1 MGNENTVLNTDDDL
15 FDFEDD
21 EEIDID
27 ADGDEEETI
36 EEVED
41 EDDEDSEDGEISL
54 DDDEEDED
62 SEDGEEISLDD
73 DEEDESSDEL
83 EGFGEDT
90 SEESEDLEEEDND
103 FFGDSSESD
112 NELEED
118 NSENQESLEDSESGE
133 EGSGS
138 DDFLNNMD
146 LDGILDDL
154 ENEIGSMEQGSFG
167 DEEEPSEED
176 EDTPSEE
183 PDDNEEEQSE
193 EDNTFSQSDE
203 ETPPANLVS
212 EEDAENIYE
221 DDEGKMFTRNGDR
234 PIGYDSEY
242 NLIYLDMDT
251 NENGSEEQES
261 EEEYDVLSGISSD
274 SFGDSL
280 GDDDDPEGEDG
291 EEPDDDLD
299 DSIIEPEAN
308 DFIDENGNLV
318 VMNGG
323 DVGDTFEIKVI
334 SYKNIAIAKRIRS
347 GKSVEDLVQS
357 VKSTGLLNPIMV
369 APLATKDMYVLI
381 DGYRRILA
389 CARAGI
395 TEIPAVVNNKI
406 KTTEI
411 PIVEAMYNHKKPYT
425 MQDTID
431 YIEYLEKEK
440 GLTNPSLIEFLMDL
454 DNGDYSKLKDIL
466 ADDDEDIVTK
476 LVAGQMTIAQ
486 AFKALEKR
494 RSKESKE
501 EKDVKKA
508 AKVYGDG
515 EESGANEIADI
526 GETGDEESALT
537 DEQLEELA
545 INPTEL
551 DEGLD
556 EQSLDTMVQESNE
569 TPGFE
574 AHQQKVGERE
584 YIDPVIKRTVLARD
598 NFTCACCKRGG
609 ESYVDSLDYHHI
621 LPVFLGGKDTPEN
634 GVALCVLCHR
644 LVHLFSTGDL
654 HLPKEKTEEEIGE
667 MEDEER
673 IIYEDE
679 QKKFK
684 RIVKLGDVI
693 RKGMAQKGIN
703 REQFKKEHSNAQIGR
718 RKPGKN
724 ANQEEA

>member
-1 MGNENTVLNTDDDL
+1 MSDKTVLNTDDDL
-15 FDFEDD
+15 FNLDD
-21 EEIDID
+21 DDDID
-27 ADGDEEETI
+27 FDI
-36 EEVED
+36 
-41 EDDEDSEDGEISL
+41 DDEDTDEDYSVDL
-54 DDDEEDED
+54 DIDEEDE
-62 SEDGEEISLDD
+62 
-73 DEEDESSDEL
+73 
-83 EGFGEDT
+83 EDT
-90 SEESEDLEEEDND
+90 SIELDEEEEDTYIESDEEEDTSIELGEEEDNREESINQINNTLIED
-103 FFGDSSESD
+103 DNKSLETDQTDMNISIDLDSILDNLENDLDSIEASSSEVENRMDTNSQDD
-112 NELEED
+112 NSGSWDIEED
-118 NSENQESLEDSESGE
+118 NKENID
-133 EGSGS
+133 
-138 DDFLNNMD
+138 
-146 LDGILDDL
+146 
-154 ENEIGSMEQGSFG
+154 
-167 DEEEPSEED
+167 
-176 EDTPSEE
+176 
-183 PDDNEEEQSE
+183 
-193 EDNTFSQSDE
+193 
-203 ETPPANLVS
+203 NLVS
-212 EEDAENIYE
+212 EEDADDVYE
-221 DDEGKMFTRNGDR
+221 DENGQMFTRNGNR
-234 PIGYDSEY
+234 PIGYDDSY
-242 NLIYLDMDT
+242 NLVYLDVNSSAVENINDT
-251 NENGSEEQES
+251 EENNSDTEDDS
-261 EEEYDVLSGISSD
+261 TDDVLADIDND
-274 SFGDSL
+274 SFNESVDS
-280 GDDDDPEGEDG
+280 D
-291 EEPDDDLD
+291 PDDMDEDLD
-299 DSIIEPEAN
+299 DSIIEPENN

-323 DVGDTFEIKVI
+323 DVGETFEIKVI

-389 CARAGI
+389 CAKAGL
-395 TEIPAVVNNKI
+395 TDIPAIVNNKI

-411 PIVEAMYNHKKPYT
+411 PIVEAMYNHKKAYT

-440 GLTNPSLIEFLMDL
+440 GITNPSLIEFLMDF

-466 ADDDEDIVTK
+466 ADDDEDIVSK

-501 EKDVKKA
+501 EKDIKKA
-508 AKVYGDG
+508 AKVYGDV
-515 EESGANEIADI
+515 EESGASEIADT

-537 DEQLEELA
+537 DEQLDELS

-556 EQSLDTMVQESNE
+556 EQSLDSMVQESND

-584 YIDPVIKRTVLARD
+584 YIDPAIKKAVLARD

-609 ESYVDSLDYHHI
+609 ESYVDSLDYHHM

-634 GVALCVLCHR
+634 GVTLCVLCHR

-667 MEDEER
+667 MIDEER

-679 QKKFK
+679 QRKFK
-684 RIVKLGDVI
+684 RVVKLGDVI
-693 RKGMAQKGIN
+693 RKGIAQQGMN
-703 REQFKKEHSNAQIGR
+703 REQFKKDHSNAHIGR

-724 ANQEEA
+724 AVQEEA

>member
-1 MGNENTVLNTDDDL
+1 MSDRNTILDTDDDL
-15 FDFEDD
+15 FDFND

-27 ADGDEEETI
+27 TDEEDN
-36 EEVED
+36 EEV
-41 EDDEDSEDGEISL
+41 SISL
-54 DDDEEDED
+54 DNDE
-62 SEDGEEISLDD
+62 EEISLDD
-73 DEEDESSDEL
+73 EEGIQLDGDEEEISLDDSDE
-83 EGFGEDT
+83 G
-90 SEESEDLEEEDND
+90 SEEISLD
-103 FFGDSSESD
+103 DSS
-112 NELEED
+112 
-118 NSENQESLEDSESGE
+118 DSESNDDNE
-133 EGSGS
+133 DDNILGS
-138 DDFLNNMD
+138 MD
-146 LDGILDDL
+146 LDGLLDNLENDINTLENGQDEESDDEIDSDTEESGDILDNEHEDFGNFE
-154 ENEIGSMEQGSFG
+154 ENEVSS
-167 DEEEPSEED
+167 DVPS
-176 EDTPSEE
+176 
-183 PDDNEEEQSE
+183 
-193 EDNTFSQSDE
+193 
-203 ETPPANLVS
+203 NLVPES
-212 EEDAENIYE
+212 EAENIYE
-221 DDEGKMFTRNGDR
+221 DSEGRMFTRNGNR
-234 PIGYDSEY
+234 PIGYDNDY
-242 NLIYLDMDT
+242 NLVYLDVDTASEDNEDT
-251 NENGSEEQES
+251 NDDVLANIGDDSFRDS
-261 EEEYDVLSGISSD
+261 LSDEEEPTDE
-274 SFGDSL
+274 
-280 GDDDDPEGEDG
+280 DDDIS
-291 EEPDDDLD
+291 DDELD
-299 DSIIEPEAN
+299 DSIIEPESN

-395 TEIPAVVNNKI
+395 TEIPAIVNNKI

-411 PIVEAMYNHKKPYT
+411 PIVEAMYNHKKAYT

-440 GLTNPSLIEFLMDL
+440 GLTNPSLIEFLMDF

-466 ADDDEDIVTK
+466 ADDDEDIVSK

-508 AKVYGDG
+508 AKVYGDE

-556 EQSLDTMVQESNE
+556 EQSLDSMVQESND

-654 HLPKEKTEEEIGE
+654 HLPKEKTEEEISE

-724 ANQEEA
+724 AKQEEA

>member
-1 MGNENTVLNTDDDL
+1 MSDLNGTMLDTDDDL
-15 FDFEDD
+15 FDFDD
-21 EEIDID
+21 EEEIDID
-27 ADGDEEETI
+27 TPGEDEEEEELELPLDEGEVEIDLDEETDREEIGEEIDLDDESGIVSNDIEEETI
-36 EEVED
+36 SEDIETANEMAESED
-41 EDDEDSEDGEISL
+41 ETGVESNNTSNDDLLGGIDLDSILDSIENEIDSLEESSANDIEEPNNEDEANTNDEETDSSEEGTYN
-54 DDDEEDED
+54 DEEDNNEELETSNELPSNIVPD
-62 SEDGEEISLDD
+62 SEAENVY
-73 DEEDESSDEL
+73 EDEN
-83 EGFGEDT
+83 G
-90 SEESEDLEEEDND
+90 N
-103 FFGDSSESD
+103 
-112 NELEED
+112 
-118 NSENQESLEDSESGE
+118 
-133 EGSGS
+133 
-138 DDFLNNMD
+138 
-146 LDGILDDL
+146 
-154 ENEIGSMEQGSFG
+154 
-167 DEEEPSEED
+167 
-176 EDTPSEE
+176 
-183 PDDNEEEQSE
+183 
-193 EDNTFSQSDE
+193 
-203 ETPPANLVS
+203 
-212 EEDAENIYE
+212 
-221 DDEGKMFTRNGDR
+221 MFTRNDNR
-234 PIGYDSEY
+234 PIGYDADY
-242 NLIYLDMDT
+242 NLVYLDVDT
-251 NENGSEEQES
+251 SNENQGGSS
-261 EEEYDVLSGISSD
+261 
-274 SFGDSL
+274 
-280 GDDDDPEGEDG
+280 
-291 EEPDDDLD
+291 EEPDIENDGDDVLANISNDSFSDSLEEDPLDDTDNPDEEDELD
-299 DSIIEPEAN
+299 DSIIEPEAH

-395 TEIPAVVNNKI
+395 TDIPAIVNNKI
-406 KTTEI
+406 RTTEI
-411 PIVEAMYNHKKPYT
+411 PIVEAMYNHKKAYT

-440 GLTNPSLIEFLMDL
+440 GLTNPSLIEFLMDF

-501 EKDVKKA
+501 EKDIKKA
-508 AKVYGDG
+508 AKVYGDD
-515 EESGANEIADI
+515 EESGANEIANM
-526 GETGDEESALT
+526 GETGDEGSALT

-556 EQSLDTMVQESNE
+556 DQSLSDMIQESDE

-584 YIDPVIKRTVLARD
+584 YVDPVIKKTVLARD
-598 NFTCACCKRGG
+598 NFTCKCCKRGG
-609 ESYVDSLDYHHI
+609 ESYVDSLDYHH
-621 LPVFLGGKDTPEN
+621 LTPVFLGGKDTPEN
-634 GVALCVLCHR
+634 GATLCVLCHR

-654 HLPKEKTEEEIGE
+654 HIPKEKTEEEVGQ
-667 MEDEER
+667 MTDEER

-679 QKKFK
+679 QRKFK
-684 RIVKLGDVI
+684 RVVKLGDVI
-693 RKGMAQKGIN
+693 RKGMAQRGIN
-703 REQFKKEHSNAQIGR
+703 REQYKKEHPNNQIGR

>member
-1 MGNENTVLNTDDDL
+1 MDNLNGTILDTDDDL
-15 FDFEDD
+15 FDFDD
-21 EEIDID
+21 EEEIDIN
-27 ADGDEEETI
+27 T
-36 EEVED
+36 
-41 EDDEDSEDGEISL
+41 
-54 DDDEEDED
+54 
-62 SEDGEEISLDD
+62 
-73 DEEDESSDEL
+73 
-83 EGFGEDT
+83 
-90 SEESEDLEEEDND
+90 
-103 FFGDSSESD
+103 
-112 NELEED
+112 
-118 NSENQESLEDSESGE
+118 
-133 EGSGS
+133 
-138 DDFLNNMD
+138 
-146 LDGILDDL
+146 
-154 ENEIGSMEQGSFG
+154 
-167 DEEEPSEED
+167 SEED
-176 EDTPSEE
+176 EELELSLEE
-183 PDDNEEEQSE
+183 DEELELDDEPEIISNDNEEETDDEAEGIEETVGEEDEESNNTSDDDLLGGIDLDSILDSIENEIDNLEDSDGTEGIDENEDETDSNEGDTDSE
-193 EDNTFSQSDE
+193 EESSGE
-203 ETPPANLVS
+203 ELETSNELPSNIVPDS
-212 EEDAENIYE
+212 EAENVYE
-221 DDEGKMFTRNGDR
+221 DENGNMFTRNGSR
-234 PIGYDSEY
+234 PIGYDDDY
-242 NLIYLDMDT
+242 NLIYLDVDNN
-251 NENGSEEQES
+251 NENQDSSREES
-261 EEEYDVLSGISSD
+261 ENDEEDVLANISNDSFSD
-274 SFGDSL
+274 SLD
-280 GDDDDPEGEDG
+280 EEDVSD
-291 EEPDDDLD
+291 EEDELD
-299 DSIIEPEAN
+299 DSIIEPEAH

-395 TEIPAVVNNKI
+395 TEIPAIVNNKI
-406 KTTEI
+406 RTTEI
-411 PIVEAMYNHKKPYT
+411 PIVEAMYNHKKAYT

-440 GLTNPSLIEFLMDL
+440 GLTNPSLIEFLMDF

-501 EKDVKKA
+501 EKDIKKA
-508 AKVYGDG
+508 AKVYGDD
-515 EESGANEIADI
+515 EESGANEIANM
-526 GETGDEESALT
+526 GETGDEGSALT

-556 EQSLDTMVQESNE
+556 DQSLSDMIQESDE

-584 YIDPVIKRTVLARD
+584 YVDPVIKKTVLARD
-598 NFTCACCKRGG
+598 NFTCKCCKRGG
-609 ESYVDSLDYHHI
+609 ESYVDSLDYHH
-621 LPVFLGGKDTPEN
+621 LTPVFLGGKDTPEN
-634 GVALCVLCHR
+634 GATLCVLCHR

-654 HLPKEKTEEEIGE
+654 HIPKEKTEEEIGQ
-667 MEDEER
+667 MTDEER

-679 QKKFK
+679 QRKFK
-684 RIVKLGDVI
+684 RVVKLGDVI
-693 RKGMAQKGIN
+693 RKGMAQRGIN
-703 REQFKKEHSNAQIGR
+703 REQYKKEHPNNQIGR

>member
-1 MGNENTVLNTDDDL
+1 MNNTLI
-15 FDFEDD
+15 EDD
-21 EEIDID
+21 NKSLETDQTDMNTSIDL
-27 ADGDEEETI
+27 
-36 EEVED
+36 
-41 EDDEDSEDGEISL
+41 DSIL
-54 DDDEEDED
+54 N
-62 SEDGEEISLDD
+62 
-73 DEEDESSDEL
+73 
-83 EGFGEDT
+83 
-90 SEESEDLEEEDND
+90 DLENDLDSIEASSSEIENRMDTDSQDDNSGSWDIEEDNK
-103 FFGDSSESD
+103 
-112 NELEED
+112 
-118 NSENQESLEDSESGE
+118 ENID
-133 EGSGS
+133 
-138 DDFLNNMD
+138 
-146 LDGILDDL
+146 
-154 ENEIGSMEQGSFG
+154 
-167 DEEEPSEED
+167 
-176 EDTPSEE
+176 
-183 PDDNEEEQSE
+183 
-193 EDNTFSQSDE
+193 
-203 ETPPANLVS
+203 NLVS
-212 EEDAENIYE
+212 EEDAEDVYE
-221 DDEGKMFTRNGDR
+221 DENGQMFTRNGNR
-234 PIGYDSEY
+234 PIGYDDNY
-242 NLIYLDMDT
+242 NLVYLDVNSSTVENINDT
-251 NENGSEEQES
+251 EENNSNTEEDSIDDALAGIDNNSFNESV
-261 EEEYDVLSGISSD
+261 DSD
-274 SFGDSL
+274 
-280 GDDDDPEGEDG
+280 
-291 EEPDDDLD
+291 PDDMDEDLD
-299 DSIIEPEAN
+299 DSIIEPENN

-323 DVGDTFEIKVI
+323 DVGETFEIKVI

-357 VKSTGLLNPIMV
+357 IKSTGLLNPIMV

-389 CARAGI
+389 CAKAGL
-395 TEIPAVVNNKI
+395 TDIPAIVNNKI

-411 PIVEAMYNHKKPYT
+411 PIVEAMYNHKKAYT

-440 GLTNPSLIEFLMDL
+440 GITNPSLIEFLMDF

-466 ADDDEDIVTK
+466 ADDDEDIVSK

-501 EKDVKKA
+501 EKDIKKA
-508 AKVYGDG
+508 AKVYGDV
-515 EESGANEIADI
+515 EESGASEIADT

-537 DEQLEELA
+537 DEQLDELS

-556 EQSLDTMVQESNE
+556 EQSLDSMIQESND

-584 YIDPVIKRTVLARD
+584 YIDPAIKKAVLARD

-609 ESYVDSLDYHHI
+609 ESYVDSLDYHHM

-634 GVALCVLCHR
+634 GVTLCVLCHR

-667 MEDEER
+667 MTDEER

-679 QKKFK
+679 QRKFK
-684 RIVKLGDVI
+684 RVVKLGDVI
-693 RKGMAQKGIN
+693 RKGIAQQGMN
-703 REQFKKEHSNAQIGR
+703 REQFKKDHSNAHIGR

-724 ANQEEA
+724 AVQEEA

>member
-1 MGNENTVLNTDDDL
+1 MSDRNTILDTDDDL
-15 FDFEDD
+15 FDFND

-27 ADGDEEETI
+27 TDEEDN
-36 EEVED
+36 EEV
-41 EDDEDSEDGEISL
+41 SISL
-54 DDDEEDED
+54 DDDEEEISLDDE
-62 SEDGEEISLDD
+62 EGIQLDGDEEEISLDD
-73 DEEDESSDEL
+73 SDE
-83 EGFGEDT
+83 G
-90 SEESEDLEEEDND
+90 SEEISLD
-103 FFGDSSESD
+103 DS
-112 NELEED
+112 L
-118 NSENQESLEDSESGE
+118 DSESNDDNE
-133 EGSGS
+133 DDSILGS
-138 DDFLNNMD
+138 MD
-146 LDGILDDL
+146 LDGLLDNLENDINTLENGQDEESDDEIDSDIEESGTILDNEHEDFGNSE
-154 ENEIGSMEQGSFG
+154 ENEVSS
-167 DEEEPSEED
+167 DVPS
-176 EDTPSEE
+176 
-183 PDDNEEEQSE
+183 
-193 EDNTFSQSDE
+193 
-203 ETPPANLVS
+203 NLVPES
-212 EEDAENIYE
+212 EAENIYE
-221 DDEGKMFTRNGDR
+221 DSEGRMFTRNGNR
-234 PIGYDSEY
+234 PIGYDNDY
-242 NLIYLDMDT
+242 NLVYLDMDT
-251 NENGSEEQES
+251 ASEDNEDTDGDVLANIGDDSFRDS
-261 EEEYDVLSGISSD
+261 LSDEEEPIDE
-274 SFGDSL
+274 
-280 GDDDDPEGEDG
+280 DDDIS
-291 EEPDDDLD
+291 DDELD
-299 DSIIEPEAN
+299 DSIIEPESN

-347 GKSVEDLVQS
+347 GKSVEDLIQS

-440 GLTNPSLIEFLMDL
+440 GLTNPSLIEFLMDF

-466 ADDDEDIVTK
+466 ADDDEDIVSK

-508 AKVYGDG
+508 AKVYGDE

-556 EQSLDTMVQESNE
+556 EQSLDSMVQESND

-654 HLPKEKTEEEIGE
+654 HLPKEKTEEEISE

>member
-1 MGNENTVLNTDDDL
+1 MSDLNGTMLDTDDDL
-15 FDFEDD
+15 FDFDD
-21 EEIDID
+21 EEEIDID
-27 ADGDEEETI
+27 TPGEDEEEEELELSLDEGEVEIDLDEETDREEIDLDDESGIVSNDIEEETI
-36 EEVED
+36 SEDIETANEMAESED
-41 EDDEDSEDGEISL
+41 ETGVESNNTSDDDLLGGIDLDSILDSIENEIDSLEESSANDIEEPNNEDEANTNDEETDSSEEGTYN
-54 DDDEEDED
+54 DEEDNNEELETSNELPSNIVPD
-62 SEDGEEISLDD
+62 SEAENVY
-73 DEEDESSDEL
+73 EDEN
-83 EGFGEDT
+83 G
-90 SEESEDLEEEDND
+90 N
-103 FFGDSSESD
+103 
-112 NELEED
+112 
-118 NSENQESLEDSESGE
+118 
-133 EGSGS
+133 
-138 DDFLNNMD
+138 
-146 LDGILDDL
+146 
-154 ENEIGSMEQGSFG
+154 
-167 DEEEPSEED
+167 
-176 EDTPSEE
+176 
-183 PDDNEEEQSE
+183 
-193 EDNTFSQSDE
+193 
-203 ETPPANLVS
+203 
-212 EEDAENIYE
+212 
-221 DDEGKMFTRNGDR
+221 MFTRNDNR
-234 PIGYDSEY
+234 PIGYDADY
-242 NLIYLDMDT
+242 NLVYLDVDT
-251 NENGSEEQES
+251 SNENQGGSS
-261 EEEYDVLSGISSD
+261 
-274 SFGDSL
+274 
-280 GDDDDPEGEDG
+280 
-291 EEPDDDLD
+291 EEPDVENDGNDVLANISNDSFSDSLEEDPLDDTDNPDEEDELD
-299 DSIIEPEAN
+299 DSIIEPEAH

-395 TEIPAVVNNKI
+395 TDIPAIVNNKI
-406 KTTEI
+406 RTTEI
-411 PIVEAMYNHKKPYT
+411 PIVEAMYNHKKAYT

-440 GLTNPSLIEFLMDL
+440 GLTNPSLIEFLMDF

-501 EKDVKKA
+501 EKDIKKA
-508 AKVYGDG
+508 AKVYGDD
-515 EESGANEIADI
+515 EESGANEIANM
-526 GETGDEESALT
+526 GETGDEGSALT

-556 EQSLDTMVQESNE
+556 DQSLSDMIQESDE

-584 YIDPVIKRTVLARD
+584 YVDPVIKKTVLARD
-598 NFTCACCKRGG
+598 NFTCKCCKRGG
-609 ESYVDSLDYHHI
+609 ESYVDSLDYHHMT
-621 LPVFLGGKDTPEN
+621 PVFLGGKDTPEN
-634 GVALCVLCHR
+634 GVTLCVLCHR

-654 HLPKEKTEEEIGE
+654 HLPKEKTEEEVGE
-667 MEDEER
+667 MTDEER

-679 QKKFK
+679 QRKFK
-684 RIVKLGDVI
+684 RVVKLGDVI
-693 RKGMAQKGIN
+693 RKVMAQRGIN
-703 REQFKKEHSNAQIGR
+703 REQYKKEHPNNQIGR